1 MSKVCNYKN
10 SKGFS
15 LIELIVAVAI
25 IGVLAGIGTV
35 MFLQELPLYRL
46 RDATRLLFSDI
57 QSARIYALRNGSPC
71 ILEQFPANGNSYR
84 IVQGGTVI
92 KSVDLGGFT
101 GVSFGSMDAAA
112 PAPDSGTFTGNQLVI
127 QPSGI
132 ASTGSF
138 YLKNNR
144 NPADGR
150 RIAVSASGRPIITV
164 WDGATNS
171 YK

>member
-1 MSKVCNYKN
+1 MIFRSHNDQ
-10 SKGFS
+10 GFS
-15 LIELIVAVAI
+15 IMELIVAVAI
-25 IGVLAGIGTV
+25 IGVLAAIGTV
-35 MFLQELPLYRL
+35 MYLRELPLYRL

-57 QSARIYALRNGSPC
+57 QSTRIYALRNGMPC

-84 IVQGGTVI
+84 IVQNGTVI
-92 KSVDLGGFT
+92 KTVDLAGFP
-101 GVSFGSMDAAA
+101 GVSFGSLDTAA
-112 PAPDSGTFTGNQLVI
+112 PAPDSGTFAGDQLVI

-138 YLKNNR
+138 YLKSNR

-150 RIAVSASGRPIITV
+150 RIAVSASGRPTITA
-164 WDGATNS
+164 WDNAANS

>member
-1 MSKVCNYKN
+1 M
-10 SKGFS
+10 
-15 LIELIVAVAI
+15 ELIVAVAI
-25 IGVLAGIGTV
+25 IGILAGIGTV
-35 MFLQELPLYRL
+35 MYLRELPLYRL

-57 QSARIYALRNGSPC
+57 QSTRIYALRNGAPC

-84 IVQGGTVI
+84 IIQNGTVI
-92 KSVDLGGFT
+92 KSVDLSGFA
-101 GVSFGSMDAAA
+101 GVTFGSMDAAA
-112 PAPDSGTFTGNQLVI
+112 PSPDSGTFTGDQLVV

-138 YLKNNR
+138 YLKSNR

-150 RIAVSASGRPIITV
+150 RIAVNASGRPLITA
-164 WDGATNS
+164 WDSASST

>member
-1 MSKVCNYKN
+1 MFFN
-10 SKGFS
+10 SRNNRGFS

-25 IGVLAGIGTV
+25 IGILAGTGTV

-46 RDATRLLFSDI
+46 KDATRLLFSDI
-57 QSARIYALRNGSPC
+57 QSARIHALRNGASC
-71 ILEQFPANGNSYR
+71 TLEQFPANANSYR
-84 IVQGGTVI
+84 IVQNGTVL
-92 KSVDLGGFT
+92 KTVDLTGFT

-112 PAPDSGTFTGNQLVI
+112 PAPDSGTFTGNQLVV

-144 NPADGR
+144 NPADGK
-150 RIAVSASGRPIITV
+150 RIAVNASGRPVITT
-164 WDGATNS
+164 WDSSTTT

>member
-1 MSKVCNYKN
+1 MISKSHNN
-10 SKGFS
+10 QGFS

-35 MFLQELPLYRL
+35 MYLRELPLYRL

-57 QSARIYALRNGSPC
+57 QSARVYALRNGAPC
-71 ILEQFPANGNSYR
+71 TLVQLPANGNGYR
-84 IVQGGTVI
+84 IVQNGTVI
-92 KSVDLGGFT
+92 KTVDLGGFA
-101 GVSFGSMDAAA
+101 GVSFGSVDAAA
-112 PAPDSGTFTGNQLVI
+112 PAPDSGTFTGDQLVV

-144 NPADGR
+144 SPSDGR
-150 RIAVSASGRPIITV
+150 RITVNASGRPIIAV
-164 WDGATNS
+164 WDSASST